1 VFPVDVTANN
11 KSVFIQYS
19 SWFVQKLG
27 YLFLQ
32 RTLGSSF
39 LAYSDDRQHNIHFNW
54 RSRVCSRIAVKS

>member
-32 RTLGSSF
+32 PTLGSSF
-39 LAYSDDRQHNIHFNW
+39 LAYSDDINW